1 MKKIKFDYVI
11 CTIFSLIFLL
21 PLVFIFTNSFMN
33 DFDIFDN
40 YMRKIEDGYTYLR
53 LIPNRITFHQY
64 YDLLFKSQDF
74 INSFW
79 NSVIITSTICILNL
93 IFSYYVSYA
102 LFRLDNKLSRVIYY
116 FYMLVALMP
125 YQVMCVPNFIIIN
138 KLNLMNTYL
147 ALILPAIFNPI
158 GVFLLKEF
166 LNFVP
171 KSYIESA
178 KIDGASEFSIATNI
192 LMPIMKKWLVIITL
206 INFAN
211 YWNMVEEAIIF
222 INDNAK
228 QPLSLVLSYIS
239 KENISILFSG
249 SVLYIIPAILLFIE
263 QKNYIVDFDLN
274 SGVK

>member
-102 LFRLDNKLSRVIYY
+102 LFSDW
-116 FYMLVALMP
+116 
-125 YQVMCVPNFIIIN
+125 IISFQE
-138 KLNLMNTYL
+138 LY
-147 ALILPAIFNPI
+147 
-158 GVFLLKEF
+158 
-166 LNFVP
+166 
-171 KSYIESA
+171 
-178 KIDGASEFSIATNI
+178 
-192 LMPIMKKWLVIITL
+192 
-206 INFAN
+206 
-211 YWNMVEEAIIF
+211 IIF
-222 INDNAK
+222 IC
-228 QPLSLVLSYIS
+228 
-239 KENISILFSG
+239 
-249 SVLYIIPAILLFIE
+249 
-263 QKNYIVDFDLN
+263 
-274 SGVK
+274 